1 MYFAKDAA
9 TLYSYTAI
17 NAMNIWTICPTYGE
31 HRVVLH
37 LMLVVSRYDYITV
50 MVDKWNMNVE
60 PWLKD
65 ADSIQ
70 PKYA

>member
-50 MVDKWNMNVE
+50 MVDK
-60 PWLKD
+60 
-65 ADSIQ
+65 
-70 PKYA
+70 